1 MTKYKFI
8 LVMFTIILCF
18 NSAKSWGQDIV
29 NLRHTVQRGETIEI
43 LADKYRLTT
52 DMLKAVNLGMDT
64 FYTGMEI
71 LVPVDKKYMWLR
83 SEDDGEVIL
92 KDIAGYFSEYQ
103 EASRVFNTGDYKK
116 ADKLFGATIRN
127 HGKYLPC
134 EEAYFGRAMCDY
146 NRNKWSSAIE
156 GFAQVIS
163 IEECPEELREQS
175 RSLKANAEE
184 KREAR
189 NQRTA
194 NFFNGLFQAA
204 AEVGTAYMAASQ
216 ANAVQGSY
224 NYPSMPQG
232 KSLGT
237 MSNAEF
243 TNYVNTSLY
252 QLANYSMMQVE
263 QQWKQEEIQVKTGYA
278 STYRQLHGGKEPSA
292 EEIQAAYNNYMQS
305 KVNASKT
312 VQQASSGMYDRQLRI
327 SDNSSNSSKKKTASG
342 FVCSIC
348 RDSHICQTCNGSGWQ
363 NGMGDNH
370 DHYGAGIN
378 KIPCG
383 NCSNGR
389 SKGDGICHYCK

>member
-1 MTKYKFI
+1 MRKYNFIMVMFI
-8 LVMFTIILCF
+8 LLC
-18 NSAKSWGQDIV
+18 SVKSWGQDIV
-29 NLRHTVQRGETIEI
+29 NLRHIVQRGETIEI

-52 DMLKAVNLGMDT
+52 DILKAVNLGMDT
-64 FYTGMEI
+64 FYTGMEV

-83 SEDDGEVIL
+83 SEHDSETIL

-103 EASRVFNTGDYKK
+103 EASRVFSTGDYKK
-116 ADKLFGATIRN
+116 ADKLLETTIRN

-163 IEECPEELREQS
+163 IDDCPMELREQS

-194 NFFNGLFQAA
+194 NFFSGFFQAA
-204 AEVGTAYMAASQ
+204 VEVGTAYMAASQ
-216 ANAVQGSY
+216 ANAGQGSY
-224 NYPSMPQG
+224 NYPTVSQG
-232 KSLGT
+232 KSLGS

-243 TNYVNTSLY
+243 TNYVNTSLS

-263 QQWKQEEIQVKTGYA
+263 QQWKQEEIQVRTGYA

-292 EEIQAAYNNYMQS
+292 AEIQAAYNNYMQT
-305 KVNASKT
+305 KVNAYKT
-312 VQQASSGMYDRQLRI
+312 VQQASSGMYDRQLGI
-327 SDNSSNSSKKKTASG
+327 SDNSSNNSKKKTVSG
-342 FVCSIC
+342 FVCSQC
-348 RDSHICQTCNGSGWQ
+348 RDTHVCQTCNGSGWQ
-363 NGMGDNH
+363 HSDMGEIH
-370 DHYGAGIN
+370 EHGGGIGRI
-378 KIPCG
+378 KCG
-383 NCSNGR
+383 NC
-389 SKGDGICHYCK
+389 KGSGKCSFCK

>member
-1 MTKYKFI
+1 
-8 LVMFTIILCF
+8 MFVLLCSYF
-18 NSAKSWGQDIV
+18 AKSWGQDIV
-29 NLRHTVQRGETIEI
+29 NLRHIVQRGETIEI

-52 DMLKAVNLGMDT
+52 DILKAVNLGMDT
-64 FYTGMEI
+64 FYTGMEV

-116 ADKLFGATIRN
+116 ADKLFESTIRN

-146 NRNKWSSAIE
+146 SRYKWSSAIE

-163 IEECPEELREQS
+163 INECPEELREQS

-189 NQRTA
+189 NQRIA
-194 NFFNGLFQAA
+194 NFFSGLFQAA
-204 AEVGTAYMAASQ
+204 AEVGTAYMVASQ
-216 ANAVQGSY
+216 ANAGQGTY

-232 KSLGT
+232 KSLGS

-243 TNYVNTSLY
+243 TNYVNTSLA

-263 QQWKQEEIQVKTGYA
+263 QQWKQEEIQVKTGFA

-292 EEIQAAYNNYMQS
+292 EEAQAAYNNYMQN
-305 KVNASKT
+305 KVNAYKT
-312 VQQASSGMYDRQLRI
+312 VQQASSGMYDRELGI
-327 SDNSSNSSKKKTASG
+327 NGSSSNDSKKKTASG
-342 FVCSIC
+342 FVCSVC
-348 RDSHICQTCNGSGWQ
+348 RDSHVCQTCNGSGWQ
-363 NGMGDNH
+363 SGMGDNH

>member
-1 MTKYKFI
+1 MRNYKLI
-8 LVMFTIILCF
+8 LVVLTLMLCF

-52 DMLKAVNLGMDT
+52 DMLKAINLGMDT
-64 FYTGMEI
+64 FYTGMEV

-83 SEDDGEVIL
+83 SENDGDVIL
-92 KDIAGYFSEYQ
+92 KDIAGYFSEYK
-103 EASRVFNTGDYKK
+103 EASRVYNTGDYKK
-116 ADKLFGATIRN
+116 AGKLFESTIRN

-134 EEAYFGRAMCDY
+134 EEAYFGKAMCYY

-163 IEECPEELREQS
+163 IDDCPKELREQS

-184 KREAR
+184 KREER

-194 NFFNGLFQAA
+194 NFLSGLFQAA

-216 ANAVQGSY
+216 ANAGQGFY
-224 NYPSMPQG
+224 DYPSMPQG
-232 KSLGT
+232 MSLGN

-243 TNYVNTSLY
+243 TNYTSLY

-263 QQWKQEEIQVKTGYA
+263 QQWKQEEIQVKTGFV

-292 EEIQAAYNNYMQS
+292 EEVQAAYNNHMQT
-305 KVNASKT
+305 KANAYSTEQK
-312 VQQASSGMYDRQLRI
+312 ASSGMYDRELGV
-327 SDNSSNSSKKKTASG
+327 SSSSRSSTNKKGPSG
-342 FVCSIC
+342 YACSVC
-348 RDSHICQTCNGSGWQ
+348 RDTHVCQTCNGSGWQ
-363 NGMGDNH
+363 DGMGDNH